1 MFKIVYIK
9 MYLILKTLIF
19 CLISF
24 SSISDDLKVR
34 VNVGKIEPLPIAIAD
49 FTDNNGKVSKVGRL
63 ISNVISNNLVNSG
76 QFKALETAAFIA
88 PPTSPSV
95 KPTFSDWTPLG
106 IKALVTGSVSELDGS
121 NQIEVEFRLWDIVAE
136 TDMIGLRLTV
146 DKNSWR
152 RVAHIIS
159 DETFERLTGDK
170 GYFDTR
176 IVYISESGP
185 TNNRKKRLAIMDQDG
200 ENHQFLTDG
209 NFLVLTPR
217 FSPSTQEITY
227 LAYYNNEPRVYIFN
241 LQTGEQ
247 ELLGSFPGMTF
258 APRFSPDGGSIIMSY
273 SDKGITD
280 IYLMDI
286 KKQKIKRLTNNSS
299 IDTSPSFSPDGKKIT
314 FNSDRGGSQQIYV
327 MDEKGRNVKRISYG
341 KGRYATPV
349 WSPKGDLIAFTK
361 MLKGTF
367 YIGVM
372 NPDGSGERL
381 LARGYLVEGPTWAP
395 NGRVL
400 MYFKQNRP
408 NDKKKDSTRVN
419 LFKIDVTGFKEVKII
434 TPSDA
439 SDPAWSPLIP

>member
-1 MFKIVYIK
+1 
-9 MYLILKTLIF
+9 MYLVLKTLIF

-159 DETFERLTGDK
+159 DETFERLTGEK

-185 TNNRKKRLAIMDQDG
+185 TNNRKKRLAIMDQ
-200 ENHQFLTDG
+200 L
-209 NFLVLTPR
+209 
-217 FSPSTQEITY
+217 S
-227 LAYYNNEPRVYIFN
+227 
-241 LQTGEQ
+241 
-247 ELLGSFPGMTF
+247 
-258 APRFSPDGGSIIMSY
+258 
-273 SDKGITD
+273 
-280 IYLMDI
+280 
-286 KKQKIKRLTNNSS
+286 
-299 IDTSPSFSPDGKKIT
+299 
-314 FNSDRGGSQQIYV
+314 
-327 MDEKGRNVKRISYG
+327 
-341 KGRYATPV
+341 
-349 WSPKGDLIAFTK
+349 LIH
-361 MLKGTF
+361 
-367 YIGVM
+367 I
-372 NPDGSGERL
+372 
-381 LARGYLVEGPTWAP
+381 
-395 NGRVL
+395 
-400 MYFKQNRP
+400 
-408 NDKKKDSTRVN
+408 
-419 LFKIDVTGFKEVKII
+419 
-434 TPSDA
+434 
-439 SDPAWSPLIP
+439 